1 MMIFKDKLQMM
12 LEKDCSY
19 TFSKVFLFPSLIP
32 IEMEGCELGQLEI
45 KGHKPTQGEF
55 QMGVDM
61 N

>member
-1 MMIFKDKLQMM
+1 MM